1 MPSKSFNSNKVYHNV
16 TNVLRLQC
24 LFANAKTVKH
34 TILQMQSDFE
44 QLKRVVLERE
54 SNKAFSGEA
63 LPEGVL
69 EEILGYSLVN
79 HAF

>member
-1 MPSKSFNSNKVYHNV
+1 
-16 TNVLRLQC
+16 
-24 LFANAKTVKH
+24 
-34 TILQMQSDFE
+34 MQSDFE